1 MKINGKSFEQ
11 QIRPAVQK
19 PVAKVEDQAENRGGA
34 PASSGA
40 AGAVRAPR
48 SDSVQISD
56 AARALAG
63 GQAAGGPLTPE
74 RTAELR
80 KKVLE
85 GAYNSTQVVD
95 QVAKRILGSGDV

>member
-1 MKINGKSFEQ
+1 MKINGKSFEPV
-11 QIRPAVQK
+11 RPAVQK
-19 PVAKVEDQAENRGGA
+19 PAAKVEDRAGNGGGT

-40 AGAVRAPR
+40 ARPAR

-56 AARALAG
+56 AARALQSG
-63 GQAAGGPLTPE
+63 SAAGGPLTPE

-85 GAYNSTQVVD
+85 GAYNSLNVVD
-95 QVAKRILGSGDV
+95 HVAKRIIERGDV

>member
-1 MKINGKSFEQ
+1 MKITGKSFE

-19 PVAKVEDQAENRGGA
+19 PAVQQDQADNRSGGA
-34 PASSGA
+34 A
-40 AGAVRAPR
+40 AGAQGAGRPAR
-48 SDSVQISD
+48 TDSVQISD

-63 GQAAGGPLTPE
+63 GEAAGGPLTPE

-85 GAYNSTQVVD
+85 GAYNSLNVVD
-95 QVAKRILGSGDV
+95 HVAKKLLERGDV